1 MSFNKV
7 NQTTGAL
14 EQVAGLFQGDG
25 VKTVSVNGVAQTVT
39 AGAVNIDVATNLIT
53 ETQWTSLVSL
63 LS

>member
-39 AGAVNIDVATNLIT
+39 EGAVDIDVASNLIT
-53 ETQWTSLVSL
+53 EAQWASIASILV
-63 LS
+63 

>member
-1 MSFNKV
+1 MSVNKV

-39 AGAVNIDVATNLIT
+39 AGAVDIDVATNLIT

>member
-39 AGAVNIDVATNLIT
+39 SGAVDIDVATNLIT